1 MTTTRVAFI
10 GAGALASRYHY
21 PSVATLGDVE
31 IEAVAELNSQRAEA
45 AAEKW
50 GISKTYSDYKQMLEE
65 VDPQAVYVIMPP
77 QYLFDAVVYALKQGR
92 HVFIEKPPGLTT
104 FHTRVFADLA
114 EKHGCLTATGFQR
127 RHVPAMTALKK
138 RVLERG
144 PIHTVRL
151 DFVKSTRRKDQHA
164 GYYDGAIDPLTS
176 DGIHAV
182 DNLRWLAGGEVETVS
197 SSIRTLGVPGPFPN
211 TILAQVTF
219 SSGAVGQLHF
229 AYMTGRRIFRAE
241 IHGPNVTAYVDPDR
255 DSYIVEDDGEPEV
268 KQSSEY
274 GKVLADGEAPNPNPE
289 PHHWLGFWHEH
300 QHFIDC
306 IKEGRQPS
314 SHFRDAVKTM
324 ELVDRI
330 YTGR

>member
-1 MTTTRVAFI
+1 MSKTRVAFV

-21 PSVATLGDVE
+21 PSVATLEDAE
-31 IEAVAELNSQRAEA
+31 IEAIAELNPQRAEA

-50 GISKTYSDYKQMLEE
+50 GVPKTYTDYKQMLAE
-65 VDPQAVYVIMPP
+65 VDPQAVYIIMPP

-104 FHTRVFADLA
+104 LHTRVFADLA

-127 RHVPAMTALKK
+127 RHVPAMTALKQ

-151 DFVKSTRRKDQHA
+151 DFLKSTRRTDQHA
-164 GYYDGAIDPLTS
+164 GYYDGAIDALTS

-182 DNLRWLAGGEVETVS
+182 DNLRWLAGGEVETVHS
-197 SSIRTLGVPGPFPN
+197 SVRRQAVPGPFAN
-211 TILAQVTF
+211 TVMAQVTF

-229 AYMTGRRIFRAE
+229 GYMTGRRIFRAE

-255 DSYIVEDDGEPEV
+255 DSYIVTDDGEPEV
-268 KQSSEY
+268 RPSSDY
-274 GKVLADGEAPNPNPE
+274 GKELGGE

-300 QHFIDC
+300 RHFIDC
-306 IKEGRQPS
+306 IKEGKQPS
-314 SHFRDAVKTM
+314 SHFADAVKTM

-330 YTGR
+330 YAGR